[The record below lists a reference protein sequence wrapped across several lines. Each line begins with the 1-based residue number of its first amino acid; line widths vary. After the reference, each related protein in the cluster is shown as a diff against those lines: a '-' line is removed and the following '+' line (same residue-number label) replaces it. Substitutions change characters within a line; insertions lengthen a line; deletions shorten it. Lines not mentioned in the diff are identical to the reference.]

1 MKRNIPEP
9 YHLSP
14 FNINTGYIVFD
25 IMAPFANVINLKYAY
40 GRYSFLYNNKNSD
53 FYDFAYKNEWSL
65 LRRMMEYVD
74 LKEYN
79 EDNPENLK
87 DISTKN
93 PINNNDLNDKFDR
106 LISNASIRNSEV
118 LSAMMEMI
126 ISRRFDYH
134 GVKDNAK

>member
-1 MKRNIPEP
+1 
-9 YHLSP
+9 
-14 FNINTGYIVFD
+14 
-25 IMAPFANVINLKYAY
+25 
-40 GRYSFLYNNKNSD
+40 
-53 FYDFAYKNEWSL
+53 
-65 LRRMMEYVD
+65 MEYVD